1 MKTTPSVTALT
12 FHLLEALH
20 TLSNNQNFKPEL
32 ETAMMDMMNSWS
44 VLPMGF
50 GMLAGVLVILAAG
63 IVIGYIIAGAH

>member
-1 MKTTPSVTALT
+1 
-12 FHLLEALH
+12 
-20 TLSNNQNFKPEL
+20 
-32 ETAMMDMMNSWS
+32 MMDMMNSWS